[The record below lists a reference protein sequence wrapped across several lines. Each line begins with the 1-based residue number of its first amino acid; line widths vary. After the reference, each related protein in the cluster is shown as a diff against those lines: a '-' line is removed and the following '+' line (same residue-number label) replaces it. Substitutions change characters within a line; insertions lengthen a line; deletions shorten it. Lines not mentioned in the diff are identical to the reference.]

1 MSSTLAVRNS
11 PLNATAATVNAAIA
25 GNNNNNTNSN
35 IDVSKTAIQQNNHS
49 NQFETSPAVITPV
62 GSATARHTNT
72 LLQTQQ
78 QQQQQYQT
86 NNMMNA
92 ISGTFAGN
100 NMNATTSTPPS
111 SASPAVTNSQPP
123 EDFYTTVQKHP
134 QQKQQQQQQQQS
146 EHNNYYQPPPAVSYS
161 HQQPQQHMHQQPSY
175 NSHPTSATSLA
186 TFNGNSN
193 LETATVANGG
203 HSSNNNNMANN
214 SNYNNG
220 NSNLQPPLPTLTNKP
235 PVGNSSHHS
244 ATTPTTT
251 SSSSSPVVM
260 NAMGKT
266 DATISSSSSSNSL
279 LSGPVLTS
287 AFAKKQQQQQLHAS
301 REDVTNVGGGC
312 GGAPGGANSQS
323 SPSSLM
329 NANNNNQ
336 YQQQQQHHPHQ
347 PHLQHHHPHQH
358 NHNSNSQQPPPTSTM
373 ANGIGNIN
381 SNSSNSQHNLNSILK
396 GSKENLLQNSYS
408 NGSISGSTT
417 GSETGG
423 GGTGTN
429 SSSHI
434 EQDDPGDGLGPLPPK
449 WETAYT
455 ERGELYF
462 IDHNTGTSHWLDP
475 RLSKFQKKSLEEC
488 TEGELPY
495 GWEKIEDSLYGT
507 YYIDHVN
514 RKTQYE
520 NPVLEAKRR
529 AAEQKQNQQQQQQQS
544 AQAQAQQQQ
553 QHQQSL
559 QRPQTPSSS
568 SVLNGTG
575 ASIGL
580 SSVSSASTLS
590 TVDISQRAMQP
601 PPPMMTHPE
610 SNKGM
615 LPYKFT
621 RNPAEMQGE
630 RITTT
635 LLKSAR
641 GLGITIVGGDG
652 DGVEEFLQIKS
663 IVPNGPAWLDGQLQ
677 MGDVLVYVND
687 TCVLGFSH
695 HEMVNIFQSIMV
707 GDTVTLEVC
716 RGYPLPFDPNDPN
729 TEVVTTIAVDG
740 LSNEPEKQRRML
752 MDLNM
757 DGNYNFLDISAA
769 SSNGGGGGTKHNL
782 STSSSSGGGGGTLD
796 NSGFILMKKP
806 EVHTFSIIK
815 GAMGFG
821 FTIADSSYGQKVKK
835 ILDRS
840 CCRELQEG
848 DILLEINDHMVR
860 NKSHQDVVQIL
871 KDCSKTEPTIVKIQ
885 RPVNSVS
892 GTSPNGNGS
901 VGKLRKNF
909 LGGTTSIGNNAL
921 FRSKTPT
928 ADLYSTMQKEIL
940 PIRPKT
946 PLVDTRR
953 ARVKTPNMELSEDNE
968 VAAVNNKSNDSD
980 SMERSLAESKSHL
993 TEGSKSQNSLSELD
1007 AINHDIPPFMDPYPK
1022 MVTSLSE
1029 RLASVTMQ
1037 NDNGLGG
1044 GHSGGVPS
1052 TGYLRTTASGVAN
1065 YENQSD
1071 YVSGGSGNYSSI
1083 YGLSQMPPTMSP
1095 LSGALYGASA
1105 GVSPGGGLMAPAPN
1119 NYHHHHESCFCYDC
1133 QDYRNGRLNQLHAGH
1148 PQAQQPSPRG
1158 YYPPNS
1164 YNSGQ
1169 AHPAQYSPA
1178 SSASLQ
1184 AAHIQNERMQKRV
1197 NELLNDRRRV
1207 GFSPLEQ
1214 QHHHPHSA
1222 GVAGYSPSSST
1233 QSQHLAHNSSI
1244 MGHHGQQT
1252 ALNSWG
1258 NNHPGG
1264 GYNILQPAATDIMH
1278 HNGGGGGGGYPIS
1291 SDIID
1296 CSGEQSVLSEVTLQ
1310 RQALGFGFRI
1320 VGGTEEGSQ
1329 VTVGHIVPGGAAD
1342 NDHRITTGDEILS
1355 IDGINVVNASHHKVV
1370 SLMGEAALRG
1380 QVTMILRRRT
1390 AAARPPQQHHTTI
1403 LGHQQQQHQHSMV
1416 PPHQMPPMMF
1426 QQPMMHQDLQQHQQ
1440 QALPLHLR
1448 NHPAA
1453 PLRYP
1458 YDVIVTRHENEG
1470 FGFVIISSS
1479 NQYYGSTIGKL
1490 IPGSPADRC
1499 GELKVGDR
1507 IIAVNRIDIAGMSH
1521 GDVVNLIKE
1530 SGLHVRLTIGCPK
1543 EGAIINAAPTM
1554 PAGSSNPAGGLL
1566 INSAQA
1572 SPGQV
1577 SQTPPGTAAL
1587 QVAANTDNNIT
1598 PYFERPLLSAGSN
1611 NGSAASS
1618 STHMSAQQSPNTLPP
1633 QL

>member
-1 MSSTLAVRNS
+1 
-11 PLNATAATVNAAIA
+11 P
-25 GNNNNNTNSN
+25 
-35 IDVSKTAIQQNNHS
+35 
-49 NQFETSPAVITPV
+49 
-62 GSATARHTNT
+62 
-72 LLQTQQ
+72 
-78 QQQQQYQT
+78 
-86 NNMMNA
+86 
-92 ISGTFAGN
+92 
-100 NMNATTSTPPS
+100 
-111 SASPAVTNSQPP
+111 
-123 EDFYTTVQKHP
+123 
-134 QQKQQQQQQQQS
+134 
-146 EHNNYYQPPPAVSYS
+146 
-161 HQQPQQHMHQQPSY
+161 
-175 NSHPTSATSLA
+175 
-186 TFNGNSN
+186 
-193 LETATVANGG
+193 
-203 HSSNNNNMANN
+203 
-214 SNYNNG
+214 
-220 NSNLQPPLPTLTNKP
+220 
-235 PVGNSSHHS
+235 
-244 ATTPTTT
+244 
-251 SSSSSPVVM
+251 
-260 NAMGKT
+260 
-266 DATISSSSSSNSL
+266 
-279 LSGPVLTS
+279 
-287 AFAKKQQQQQLHAS
+287 
-301 REDVTNVGGGC
+301 
-312 GGAPGGANSQS
+312 
-323 SPSSLM
+323 
-329 NANNNNQ
+329 
-336 YQQQQQHHPHQ
+336 
-347 PHLQHHHPHQH
+347 
-358 NHNSNSQQPPPTSTM
+358 
-373 ANGIGNIN
+373 
-381 SNSSNSQHNLNSILK
+381 
-396 GSKENLLQNSYS
+396 ENLLQNSYS

-423 GGTGTN
+423 GTN
-429 SSSHI
+429 SSNHI

-529 AAEQKQNQQQQQQQS
+529 AAEQKQNQQQQQQHQQAA
-544 AQAQAQQQQ
+544 AQAQAQHQQQQHQQQQQ
-553 QHQQSL
+553 QHQL

-601 PPPMMTHPE
+601 PPPMAQEPPNH
-610 SNKGM
+610 KGM

-621 RNPAEMQGE
+621 RNPAEMQGM

-769 SSNGGGGGTKHNL
+769 SSNGGGGPGNKHNL
-782 STSSSSGGGGGTLD
+782 SSSSGSGSAGGTLD

-848 DILLEINDHMVR
+848 DILLEINEHMVR

-871 KDCSKTEPTIVKIQ
+871 KECSKTEPTIVKIQ
-885 RPVNSVS
+885 RPINSVS
-892 GTSPNGNGS
+892 ATSPSSNANNVS
-901 VGKLRKNF
+901 KLRKNF

-953 ARVKTPNMELSEDNE
+953 ARVKTPNMELNEDNE
-968 VAAVNNKSNDSD
+968 VAEVNNKSQDNDSLE
-980 SMERSLAESKSHL
+980 SSLAESKSHL
-993 TEGSKSQNSLSELD
+993 NEGSKSQNSLSELD

-1037 NDNGLGG
+1037 NDNGLQQVQQQHGHGHGLGG
-1044 GHSGGVPS
+1044 GMAPP

-1095 LSGALYGASA
+1095 LSGALYGPSA
-1105 GVSPGGGLMAPAPN
+1105 GISPGGGGGLLAPGSN
-1119 NYHHHHESCFCYDC
+1119 NYHHHHESCFCYEC
-1133 QDYRNGRLNQLHAGH
+1133 QDFRSGRLQQLHSS
-1148 PQAQQPSPRG
+1148 AQQPSPRS
-1158 YYPPNS
+1158 YYPPTN
-1164 YNSGQ
+1164 YVGQ
-1169 AHPAQYSPA
+1169 QGMPPPSQYSPA

-1207 GFSPLEQ
+1207 GFSPLEH
-1214 QHHHPHSA
+1214 QHHHPHNTGV
-1222 GVAGYSPSSST
+1222 GVATSYSPSAQPHST
-1233 QSQHLAHNSSI
+1233 VSN
-1244 MGHHGQQT
+1244 MMMTGHHNQQH
-1252 ALNSWG
+1252 NNWG
-1258 NNHPGG
+1258 NSNPT
-1264 GYNILQPAATDIMH
+1264 GYNPSEFNPQH
-1278 HNGGGGGGGYPIS
+1278 HNGGGGGYPIS

-1296 CSGEQSVLSEVTLQ
+1296 GSGEQCVLSEVTLQ

-1390 AAARPPQQHHTTI
+1390 GHNRPPPM
-1403 LGHQQQQHQHSMV
+1403 QQQQQTPLHQHSV
-1416 PPHQMPPMMF
+1416 PSHHQMPMMS
-1426 QQPMMHQDLQQHQQ
+1426 
-1440 QALPLHLR
+1440 
-1448 NHPAA
+1448 

-1554 PAGSSNPAGGLL
+1554 PAGSNTTSMPGGLL

-1577 SQTPPGTAAL
+1577 SQTPPGGAPTL
-1587 QVAANTDNNIT
+1587 QLSATNNDNNIT

-1611 NGSAASS
+1611 NGSTASS
-1618 STHMSAQQSPNTLPP
+1618 TTHMSSAAQQSPITTLPP